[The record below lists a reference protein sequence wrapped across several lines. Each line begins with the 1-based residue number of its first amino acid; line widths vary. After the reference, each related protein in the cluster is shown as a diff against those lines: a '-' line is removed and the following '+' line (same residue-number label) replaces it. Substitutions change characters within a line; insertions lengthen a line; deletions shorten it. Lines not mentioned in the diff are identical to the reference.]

1 MQSACSLSG
10 LLLANRGSSADQCLC
25 CYCPAPWAVQPISF
39 TQWTGPSLRYWS
51 FPPRRG
57 LVARERSIASTG
69 TTDKFQPTLGM
80 HLLICFES
88 KIESVNTFNRKN
100 FVLQNEIY
108 KCMAA
113 DMIIVKQTKI
123 LLESSSSANA
133 YLAKP
138 SSSVII
144 SRV

>member
-1 MQSACSLSG
+1 
-10 LLLANRGSSADQCLC
+10 
-25 CYCPAPWAVQPISF
+25 
-39 TQWTGPSLRYWS
+39 
-51 FPPRRG
+51 
-57 LVARERSIASTG
+57 
-69 TTDKFQPTLGM
+69 M